1 MVKYDLVNP
10 CILGQFTTTYE
21 AGTSLEAATQ
31 FWNDLS
37 AHITNNVPE
46 MYITL
51 QSGGSLH
58 HFKIREK
65 ISEGSKMANY
75 TIKEVSINLGTKDK
89 KQFLSQVEKVK
100 ENRMAQIKQQTGG
113 KDNKDNKEKRER
125 YKGKNSSSSSNLSSS
140 DSDSDSDDDSDY
152 FNFSRYKRLSQPIVY
167 WHYTPFIYR
176 VTRFFTPTF
185 NVPLTPYIHI
195 WNPWL

>member
-21 AGTSLEAATQ
+21 SGTPLEAASQ

-37 AHITNNVPE
+37 THITNNVPE

-75 TIKEVSINLGTKDK
+75 TIKEISINLGSKDK

-100 ENRMAQIKQQTGG
+100 ANRMAQIQQQIGG
-113 KDNKDNKEKRER
+113 KDKEKRER
-125 YKGKNSSSSSNLSSS
+125 YKGKESSSSSNSSSSES
-140 DSDSDSDDDSDY
+140 DSDSDNDDEY
-152 FNFSRYKRLSQPIVY
+152 FNFSRYKRMSQPIVY

-185 NVPLTPYIHI
+185 NIPLTPYIHV
-195 WNPWL
+195 WNPWI

>member
-21 AGTSLEAATQ
+21 AGTPLEAATQ

-37 AHITNNVPE
+37 THITNNVPE

-51 QSGGSLH
+51 QSGGALH

-65 ISEGSKMANY
+65 ISSGSKMANY
-75 TIKEVSINLGTKDK
+75 TIKEASINLSSKDK

-100 ENRMAQIKQQTGG
+100 SQRMAQIQQQIGG
-113 KDNKDNKEKRER
+113 GDKKEKRER
-125 YKGKNSSSSSNLSSS
+125 YKGKSSSSSSSNLSSS
-140 DSDSDSDDDSDY
+140 DSDSDSDDDDAY
-152 FNFSRYKRLSQPIVY
+152 FNFSRYKRMSQPIVY

-176 VTRFFTPTF
+176 ITRFFTPTF
-185 NVPLTPYIHI
+185 NIPLTPYIHV

>member
-10 CILGQFTTTYE
+10 CILGQFSTTYE
-21 AGTSLEAATQ
+21 AGTPLEAATQ
-31 FWNDLS
+31 FWGDLS
-37 AHITNNVPE
+37 THITNNVPE

-75 TIKEVSINLGTKDK
+75 TIKEVSINLGSKDK

-100 ENRMAQIKQQTGG
+100 ANRMAQIQQQIGG
-113 KDNKDNKEKRER
+113 KDKEKRER
-125 YKGKNSSSSSNLSSS
+125 YKGKESSSSSNSSSSES
-140 DSDSDSDDDSDY
+140 DSDSDNDDEY
-152 FNFSRYKRLSQPIVY
+152 FNFSRYKRMSQPIVY

-185 NVPLTPYIHI
+185 NIPLTPYIHV